1 MPFPAVMHPPR
12 TIFQNFQANQFGMLR
27 LKCVTAAGIARTGV
41 PRGSSTGT
49 FKFVLARPGPRHGQ
63 TSISIHARAVAG
75 DQSTSLLTRIV
86 NISSVPYT
94 SYVPKP
100 HTFLHDISA
109 EMKQLWAIGILV
121 LMSRSSVT
129 FRIVVVIVLMLI
141 SMTALEKRL
150 WAPQLLRVGGLCG
163 ILFLFTALGSDAA
176 APVLS
181 DRVPTNILPKC
192 ILDSSPLSE
201 PSGSFIDSI
210 SMKDFSSRSGY
221 SYVVLWLGP
230 FTITKRS
237 LSLAVTL
244 SSLTFVALQTA
255 SLSLVST
262 PPERMAM
269 AVGRALK
276 PLSFLGVPVQELVLT
291 VLLALRF
298 MATVFE
304 EARNLCLGLASRG
317 IDWSLMGWNGTL
329 NEMLRVAAKLF
340 SNLFSRSEAIAA
352 AMVAR
357 GFVGPKDHVLYV
369 DSSASE
375 IATATATATGWK
387 VSRILPNV
395 VAATSMMGLALLS
408 KQLI

>member
-1 MPFPAVMHPPR
+1 MHR
-12 TIFQNFQANQFGMLR
+12 
-27 LKCVTAAGIARTGV
+27 GV
-41 PRGSSTGT
+41 PVRRA
-49 FKFVLARPGPRHGQ
+49 FPRRRTSAGQ
-63 TSISIHARAVAG
+63 SRMSIHARAVSG

-181 DRVPTNILPKC
+181 DRVPTNILPK
-192 ILDSSPLSE
+192 LFESSPLSE
-201 PSGSFIDSI
+201 PFGSSQYHTIDSI
-210 SMKDFSSRSGY
+210 SMKDFSPRSGY

-255 SLSLVST
+255 SLCLVST

-276 PLSFLGVPVQELVLT
+276 PLSFLGVPVKELVLT

-340 SNLFSRSEAIAA
+340 NNLFSRSEAIAA

-357 GFVGPKDHVLYV
+357 GFIGPKDHVLYV
-369 DSSASE
+369 DSKAPE
-375 IATATATATGWK
+375 ILATATAGGSVWRK
-387 VSRILPNV
+387 VVGIFPNV
-395 VAATSMMGLALLS
+395 VAAMSMMGLAFLS